1 MRPAPEARRLLL
13 GFAALLCAATLA
25 ANVWL
30 SATTSA
36 ASASGIVISQIYGGG
51 GNSGATLKNDFIEL
65 FNAGNAPVDV
75 SGWSVQYASAAGS
88 SWQVTNLCPSG
99 HTCIIDPGRYYLI
112 QEAQGAGGTM
122 NLPPPDAT
130 GLITM
135 SATSAKVAVV
145 NNNVA
150 LSGTCPLGGSV
161 IDFVGYGSAGCFE
174 GSGRAGSPSNTN
186 ALLRLNN
193 GCTDSDNNVGD
204 FATGLPNPR
213 NSSAPATTCGISPS
227 PSPSPTPTPDCG
239 VERWSVKTG
248 TDPDAPGI
256 SFVSQPTTIGTMRS
270 WTPPSPIP
278 MNSRFA
284 PYETTVWTVNAT
296 LFEYKFEDD
305 SDYHLVLRDESGN
318 TIIAEIPNPGCV
330 GSGSPFAALI
340 ANARIKF
347 NAMFTASTSFKVANV
362 PVQITGP
369 AMFDF
374 LHGQTGVAPNGI
386 EIHPVLDI
394 NFTAPQLLL
403 EESPPASNE
412 AVAIT
417 PLLMRDPF
425 DVINPIPWLNP
436 GSDQNTRVMVFA
448 TNVQLQAGEPPSTV
462 VVNLVDS
469 ANHSF
474 DVPAEDVRQVPDFE
488 FAQIMF
494 RLPDGLASGTCTV
507 KVKLRGLTTN
517 AGTIRIR

>member
-1 MRPAPEARRLLL
+1 MKSAPENRRLLL
-13 GFAALLCAATLA
+13 GLAAFLCAASLT

-30 SATTSA
+30 SPATSA
-36 ASASGIVISQIYGGG
+36 ASSSGIVISQVYGGG

-65 FNAGNAPVDV
+65 FNKSSAPIDV
-75 SGWSVQYASAAGS
+75 SSWSVQYASAAGS
-88 SWQVTNLCPSG
+88 SWQVTRLCPIGQTCTIGAG
-99 HTCIIDPGRYYLI
+99 HYYLI
-112 QEAQGAGGTM
+112 QQAQGAGGTTS
-122 NLPPPDAT
+122 LPTPDAT
-130 GLITM
+130 GFITM
-135 SATSAKVAVV
+135 SATSAKIAVV
-145 NNNVA
+145 NDTVA
-150 LSGTCPLGGSV
+150 LSGVCPLGASV

-174 GSGRAGSPSNTN
+174 GTGAASSTSNTN
-186 ALLRLNN
+186 ALLRANN
-193 GCTDSDNNVGD
+193 GCTDTDNNVGN
-204 FATGLPNPR
+204 FATGAPNPR
-213 NSSAPATTCGISPS
+213 NSSAPPTTCGVSPS

-248 TDPDAPGI
+248 TDPDAPSI
-256 SFVSQPTTIGTMRS
+256 SFVSQPNTIATMRS

-278 MNSRFA
+278 MNSRVA
-284 PYETTVWTVNAT
+284 PFETTVWTINAT

-305 SDYHLVLRDESGN
+305 SDYHLVLRDDSGN

-347 NAMFTASTSFKVANV
+347 NAMFTASTSFKIANV

-374 LHGQTGVAPNGI
+374 IHGQTGVAPNGI

-403 EESPPASNE
+403 EESPPVTNE
-412 AVAIT
+412 AVAMT
-417 PLLMRDPF
+417 TLLLRDPF
-425 DVINPIPWLNP
+425 DVINPFPWLNQ
-436 GSDQNTRVMVFA
+436 GSDHNTRVMVFA
-448 TNVQLQAGEPPSTV
+448 TNTHLAEGEPASTV

-474 DVPAEDVRQVPDFE
+474 DVPAEDVRPVPDFD
-488 FAQIMF
+488 FAQITF
-494 RLPDGLASGTCTV
+494 RLPDTLASGTCS
-507 KVKLRGLTTN
+507 VKLKVRGLTTN
-517 AGTIRIR
+517 VGTIRIR